1 MKIINKPEELQKIIE
16 QLKKEGKTV
25 GLVPTMG
32 ALHCGHISLIKK
44 SVSQNDITVV
54 SVYVNPIQFGPN
66 EDYEKY
72 PRPIEKD
79 IQVCKDNKA
88 DFLFLPANETLYNKN
103 FSTYIYNNDI
113 SKIMCGITR
122 PMHFQGVCTI
132 VSKLFNIAMPTRAYF
147 GLKDYQQYTII
158 KQMVKDLNFNVEI
171 VGCPI
176 VREESGLAMS
186 SRNTYLSQEE
196 KVQAA
201 GIYKS
206 LCLAKQLFGEGKSIK
221 DIKQVVEENIL
232 KIPNSKIDYIELRN
246 SQNLQEVDDFDKNIV
261 VAVAVKVGNVR
272 LIDNI
277 VCEK

>member
-1 MKIINKPEELQKIIE
+1 MKVINKPEELQKVIE
-16 QLKKEGKTV
+16 ELKKEGKNV

-32 ALHCGHISLIKK
+32 ALHLGHVSLIKK
-44 SVSQNDITVV
+44 SVLQNDITVV

-79 IQVCKDNKA
+79 IKVCQDNKV
-88 DFLFLPANETLYNKN
+88 DFLFLPTNETLYNKN
-103 FSTYIYNNDI
+103 FSTYIYNNNV

-122 PMHFQGVCTI
+122 PTHFQGVCTI
-132 VSKLFNIAMPTRAYF
+132 VAKLFNIVMPQRAYF
-147 GLKDYQQYTII
+147 GLKDYQQYIII
-158 KQMVKDLNFNVEI
+158 KQMVEDLNFNIEI

-176 VREESGLAMS
+176 VREESGIAMS
-186 SRNTYLSQEE
+186 SRNTYLSKEE
-196 KVQAA
+196 KVQAT

-206 LCLAKQLFGEGKSIK
+206 LCLAKQLFCEGKEIE

-232 KIPNSKIDYIELRN
+232 KIPNSKIDYIEIRN
-246 SQNLQEVDDFDKNIV
+246 SKNLQEVTDLDKNIV
-261 VAVAVKVGNVR
+261 IAVAVKVGNVR
-272 LIDNI
+272 LIDNM

>member
-1 MKIINKPEELQKIIE
+1 MKIINNPEELRKNIE
-16 QLKKEGKTV
+16 ILKKEGKTV

-32 ALHCGHISLIKK
+32 ALHYGHISLMKQ
-44 SVSQNDITVV
+44 SVLQNDITVV
-54 SVYVNPIQFGPN
+54 SVYVNPIQFGLN
-66 EDYEKY
+66 EDYERY

-79 IQVCKDNKA
+79 IQVCQDNKV
-88 DFLFLPANETLYNKN
+88 DFLFMPTNETLYNKN
-103 FSTYIYNNDI
+103 FSTYIYNNNI
-113 SKIMCGITR
+113 SKIMCGVTR
-122 PMHFQGVCTI
+122 PTHFQGVCT
-132 VSKLFNIAMPTRAYF
+132 VVAKLFNIAMPQRAYF

-158 KQMVKDLNFNVEI
+158 RQMVEDLNFNIEI

-196 KVQAA
+196 KVQAT

-206 LCLAKQLFGEGKSIK
+206 LCLAKQLFAEGKSIK
-221 DIKQVVEENIL
+221 DIKSVVEENIL

-246 SQNLQEVDDFDKNIV
+246 SQNLREVTDSDKNIV
-261 VAVAVKVGNVR
+261 IAIAVKVGNVR
-272 LIDNI
+272 LIDNM

>member
-1 MKIINKPEELQKIIE
+1 MKVINKPEELQKIIE
-16 QLKKEGKTV
+16 ELKKEGKSV

-32 ALHCGHISLIKK
+32 ALHFGHVSLIKK
-44 SVSQNDITVV
+44 SVLQNDITVV

-79 IQVCKDNKA
+79 IKVCQDNKV
-88 DFLFLPANETLYNKN
+88 DFLFLPTNETLYNKN
-103 FSTYIYNNDI
+103 FSTYIYNNNV

-122 PMHFQGVCTI
+122 PTHFQGVCTI
-132 VSKLFNIAMPTRAYF
+132 VAKLFNIVMPQRAYF
-147 GLKDYQQYTII
+147 GLKDYQQYIII
-158 KQMVKDLNFNVEI
+158 KQMVEDLNFNIEI

-176 VREESGLAMS
+176 VREESGIAMS
-186 SRNTYLSQEE
+186 SRNTYLSKEE
-196 KVQAA
+196 KVQAT

-206 LCLAKQLFGEGKSIK
+206 LCLAKQLFCEGKEIE

-232 KIPNSKIDYIELRN
+232 KIPNSKIDYIEIRN
-246 SQNLQEVDDFDKNIV
+246 SKNLQEVTDLDKNIV
-261 VAVAVKVGNVR
+261 IAVAVKVGNVR
-272 LIDNI
+272 LIDNM